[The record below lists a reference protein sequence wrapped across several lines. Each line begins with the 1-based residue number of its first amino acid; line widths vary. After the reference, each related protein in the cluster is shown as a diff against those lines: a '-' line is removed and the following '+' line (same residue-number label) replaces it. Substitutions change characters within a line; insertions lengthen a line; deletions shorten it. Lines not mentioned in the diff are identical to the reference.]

1 MLFESNLLSADE
13 ARTMDVAYAYE
24 DHKLARVLDFIVNLK
39 LSSPEIDKISVEVNQ
54 LFSQVSEFKSG
65 LAENQAYWALLGD
78 GAQFILNS
86 EREDDVL
93 EQLIPIW
100 SQQRGIAFSKDK
112 PIDEFYREV
121 EYYTLWCL
129 IIQSAT
135 QQSFTSLL
143 IRKMR
148 AIIRRY
154 SNMPALWYFLCQ
166 ISGEELKTAYTF

>member
-1 MLFESNLLSADE
+1 MLFESNLPSMDDAMI
-13 ARTMDVAYAYE
+13 MDVAYTDE
-24 DHKLARVLDFIVNLK
+24 DHKLVRVLNFIANLK
-39 LSSPEIDKISVEVNQ
+39 LSIVEIDKISREINQ
-54 LFSQVSEFKSG
+54 LSAQIHEFKSG
-65 LAENQAYWALLGD
+65 FAIDQAYWDLLGD
-78 GAQFILNS
+78 GAQLILNS

-100 SQQRGIAFSKDK
+100 SQHRGIAFSKAK
-112 PIDEFYREV
+112 PIDDFYREV

-129 IIQSAT
+129 IVQSST
-135 QQSFTSLL
+135 QQSFTPLL

-166 ISGEELKTAYTF
+166 ISGEELKTGYTF